1 MPAPSTSPGALLSS
15 WVVLRGGSVHS
26 ALHVRTSPTAGLGLG
41 VSSAVSPGTILVR
54 LPLAAQLGAGGAAD
68 SDLQTLLDRVPAEL
82 WGARLGLHALRERA
96 VGEGAGAFWPY
107 IAALP
112 SAFPGVP
119 LFFPGEAVEALQ
131 YPPILQQINKRSRWL
146 VSFAREHLAAPRPAF
161 AHASIDMG
169 GLAWA
174 WAAASSR
181 AFRAQRGAA
190 PVLLPLIDL
199 ANHTFDGP
207 TAKVEGSADAT
218 CLVAARQLRAGEE
231 VSLNYGPLSNDDL
244 FLDYG
249 FIVPGNPHDD
259 VQLQFDLSLIEAARA
274 LVGLAALEGLA
285 PAARAALEAL
295 GLAGAPGLSAA
306 VAVRRARAG
315 VQGPCDARLLAGLRA
330 VSAQPAELEGL
341 TLRAL
346 GDWASPLS
354 LVSEA
359 KALRTLTGLCAIS
372 LSHFPTTAEE
382 DAEVLRKGGM
392 SGPMALAVQFRLEKK
407 RILDAGIKACAARI
421 RELQG

>member
-119 LFFPGEAVEALQ
+119 LFFPREAVEALQ
-131 YPPILQQINKRSRWL
+131 YPPIVQQVLGGYIGWGRGRELGHDGAEQTPCGGLWPAALHSATPIPCTLWVFGAQIWRGTRDSLPNDNRTLQKPSQINKRSRWL

-249 FIVPGNPHDD
+249 TVDG
-259 VQLQFDLSLIEAARA
+259 
-274 LVGLAALEGLA
+274 
-285 PAARAALEAL
+285 
-295 GLAGAPGLSAA
+295 
-306 VAVRRARAG
+306 
-315 VQGPCDARLLAGLRA
+315 
-330 VSAQPAELEGL
+330 
-341 TLRAL
+341 
-346 GDWASPLS
+346 WWW
-354 LVSEA
+354 
-359 KALRTLTGLCAIS
+359 
-372 LSHFPTTAEE
+372 
-382 DAEVLRKGGM
+382 M
-392 SGPMALAVQFRLEKK
+392 
-407 RILDAGIKACAARI
+407 
-421 RELQG
+421 